1 MLNMTELMHVKL
13 ICLKLVNMK
22 YKKITEMDQ
31 YNSYSEIH
39 EKLAMKD
46 YEGNRDELELI
57 EIIID
62 EYESREI
69 NYHREM
75 NPVELLEYILKEEG
89 LSKSQIARELK
100 VSRQL
105 ITDIIMYRRNI
116 SKIMV
121 IKLAKRFNMR
131 PIAFGREY
139 KLKNRRTRNRM
150 ASV

>member
-1 MLNMTELMHVKL
+1 
-13 ICLKLVNMK
+13 MK

-131 PIAFGREY
+131 PIAFGRDGSQFHY
-139 KLKNRRTRNRM
+139 LH
-150 ASV
+150 